1 MRTDRLLQPYLIR
14 WLAVGMVAVLLAA
27 CKTVK
32 LKDAEDRQRLGE
44 YYAAAEMYRKL
55 YTKSKPDQKDL
66 RAYVAFRMGLCNQRI
81 NNNGRAISAYLNALR
96 YDYPDSLL
104 RFYLAQ
110 VCQREG
116 RYEEAVKYYREYLTE
131 APSDSRAAVGEA
143 GCDSARRWREHP
155 TLYQVTRMDGFNS
168 RRSECCPMFYDNKY
182 DQLYFNSTR
191 GVVNKDSVNP
201 ITGLKN
207 NALFMVRKDEQGA
220 WLKPKEVD
228 DPVASDYDQGTPSFS
243 KDGNTMYYT
252 YCAVDATEPRTAE
265 IYQSSRSGAVW
276 GKGQRANILKDSVT
290 LLAHPAASP
299 DGKYLYFVADAIGGY
314 GGKDIFRT
322 RMVGNSDFG
331 GMENLGAEINT
342 PGDELFPYVRD
353 SATIYFASDGH
364 PGMGGLDLF
373 KATQDSTGRWQVVNM
388 GAPINSSG
396 DDFGITF
403 EGSRE
408 RGFFSSNRGDARGW
422 DHIYSFDYP
431 TFTVKIEGY
440 VSDVEEVPVE
450 KAIVRIVG
458 RDGMNLKVP
467 VKQDGSYSVELARDI
482 SYVMMAGAPD
492 FLNQNF
498 ELTTSGEEKDETYYV
513 DFFLSPVDKPV
524 VVENIFY
531 DFDRATL
538 RPESKEALDK
548 LIKLLNENPTVTIE
562 LGAHTDRKGS
572 DAYNEGLAQRRAQSV
587 VDYLIA
593 AGIDRAR
600 LTAKGYGETV
610 PKTVTAKL
618 AERYPFLPEGTVLNE
633 AFVDTL
639 QPEEQEVADQLNR
652 RTEFQVTG
660 LDYELK

>member
-1 MRTDRLLQPYLIR
+1 MKRHIPLLLI
-14 WLAVGMVAVLLAA
+14 AGLLLGVTSA

-32 LKDAEDRQRLGE
+32 LKDAEEKQRLGE
-44 YYAAAEMYRKL
+44 YYAAAAMYRKL
-55 YTKSKPDQKDL
+55 YTKSKPTQRDL
-66 RAYVAFRMGLCNQRI
+66 RAYIAYRMGYCNQRA
-81 NNNGRAISAYLNALR
+81 NNTGRATSAYLNAER

-104 RFYLAQ
+104 PFHLGQ
-110 VCQREG
+110 VCQKEG
-116 RYEEAVKYYREYLTE
+116 RYDEAVKYYREYLAQ
-131 APSDSRAAVGEA
+131 APTDLRAVRAIE
-143 GCDSARRWREHP
+143 GCDSAKSWREHP
-155 TLYQVTRMDGFNS
+155 TLYQVARMERFNS
-168 RRSECCPMFYDNKY
+168 RRSECCPMYYGDKY

-191 GVVNKDSVNP
+191 GIVHKDSLNA

-207 NALFMVRKDEQGA
+207 NAFFVVKKDENGA
-220 WLKPKEVD
+220 WQKPKEVD
-228 DPVASDYDQGTPSFS
+228 DPVASEYDQGTPSFS

-265 IYQSSRSGAVW
+265 IYLSTRSGAAW
-276 GKGQRANILKDSVT
+276 SKGQRADIIKDSLT

-299 DGKYLYFVADAIGGY
+299 DGKYLYFVADAVGGY

-322 RMVGNSDFG
+322 RLVGASDFG
-331 GMENLGAEINT
+331 GIENLGPEINT
-342 PGDELFPYVRD
+342 AGDELFPYVRD
-353 SATIYFASDGH
+353 SVTLYFASDGH

-373 KATQDSTGRWQVVNM
+373 KATQDSAGHWHVTNM
-388 GAPINSSG
+388 RAPINSQG

-403 EGSRE
+403 EGRRE

-422 DHIYSFDYP
+422 DHIYSFEYP
-431 TFTVKIEGY
+431 TFTVRIDGR
-440 VSDVEEVPVE
+440 VSDVDEVPV
-450 KAIVRIVG
+450 KDAVVRIVG
-458 RDGMNLKVP
+458 RDGMNVKVP
-467 VKQDGSYSVELARDI
+467 AKADGSYRVELARDI
-482 SYVMMAGAPD
+482 RYVMMASAPG

-498 ELTTSGEEKDETYYV
+498 ELKTSDEEKDETYYV

-548 LIKLLNENPTVTIE
+548 LIKLLNENPNVTIE

-572 DAYNEGLAQRRAQSV
+572 NEYNEGLAQRRAQSV

-593 AGIDRAR
+593 AGIDTAR
-600 LTAKGYGETV
+600 LTAKGYGEMV

-618 AERYPFLPEGTVLNE
+618 AKKYPFLPEGTVLDE
-633 AFVDTL
+633 TFVNAL
-639 QPEEQEVADQLNR
+639 PPEEQEVADQLNR

-660 LDYELK
+660 MDYELK

>member
-1 MRTDRLLQPYLIR
+1 MKSSLKRHIPLLLI
-14 WLAVGMVAVLLAA
+14 AGLLLGVTSA

-32 LKDAEDRQRLGE
+32 LKDAEEKQRLGE
-44 YYAAAEMYRKL
+44 YYAAAAMYRKL
-55 YTKSKPDQKDL
+55 YTKSKPTQRDL
-66 RAYVAFRMGLCNQRI
+66 RAYIAYRMGYCNQRA
-81 NNNGRAISAYLNALR
+81 NNTGRATSAYLNAER

-104 RFYLAQ
+104 PFHLGQ
-110 VCQREG
+110 VCQKEG
-116 RYEEAVKYYREYLTE
+116 RYDEAVKYYREYLAQ
-131 APSDSRAAVGEA
+131 APTDLRAMRAIE
-143 GCDSARRWREHP
+143 GCDSAKSWREHP
-155 TLYQVTRMDGFNS
+155 TLYRVARMERFNS
-168 RRSECCPMFYDNKY
+168 RRSECCPMYYGDKY

-191 GVVNKDSVNP
+191 GIVHKDSLNA

-207 NALFMVRKDEQGA
+207 NAFFLVKKDENGA
-220 WLKPKEVD
+220 WQKPKEVD
-228 DPVASDYDQGTPSFS
+228 DPVASEYDQGTPSFS

-265 IYQSSRSGAVW
+265 IYLSTRSGAAW
-276 GKGQRANILKDSVT
+276 SKGQRADIIKDSLT

-299 DGKYLYFVADAIGGY
+299 DGKYLYFVADAVGGY

-322 RMVGNSDFG
+322 RLVGASDFG
-331 GMENLGAEINT
+331 GIENLGPEINT
-342 PGDELFPYVRD
+342 AGDELFPYVRD
-353 SATIYFASDGH
+353 SVTLYFASDGH

-373 KATQDSTGRWQVVNM
+373 KATQDSAGHWHVTNM
-388 GAPINSSG
+388 RAPINSQG

-403 EGSRE
+403 EGRHE

-422 DHIYSFDYP
+422 DHIYSFEYP
-431 TFTVKIEGY
+431 TFMVKIDGR
-440 VSDVEEVPVE
+440 VSDVDEVPV
-450 KAIVRIVG
+450 KDAVVRIVG
-458 RDGMNLKVP
+458 RDGMNVKVP
-467 VKQDGSYSVELARDI
+467 AKADGSYRVELARDI
-482 SYVMMAGAPD
+482 RYVMMASAPG

-498 ELTTSGEEKDETYYV
+498 ELKTSDEEKDETYYV

-548 LIKLLNENPTVTIE
+548 LIKLLNENPNVTIE

-572 DAYNEGLAQRRAQSV
+572 NEYNEGLAQRRAQSV

-593 AGIDRAR
+593 AGIDTAR
-600 LTAKGYGETV
+600 LTAKGYGEMV

-618 AERYPFLPEGTVLNE
+618 AKKYPFLPEGTVLDE
-633 AFVDTL
+633 TFVNAL
-639 QPEEQEVADQLNR
+639 PPEEQEVADQLNR

-660 LDYELK
+660 MDYELK

>member
-1 MRTDRLLQPYLIR
+1 MKSSLKRHIPLLLI
-14 WLAVGMVAVLLAA
+14 AGLLLGVTSA

-32 LKDAEDRQRLGE
+32 LKDAEEKQRLGE
-44 YYAAAEMYRKL
+44 YYAAAAMYRKL
-55 YTKSKPDQKDL
+55 YTKSKPTQRDL
-66 RAYVAFRMGLCNQRI
+66 RAYIAYRMGYCNQRA
-81 NNNGRAISAYLNALR
+81 NNTGRATSAYLNAER

-104 RFYLAQ
+104 PFHLGQ
-110 VCQREG
+110 VCQKEG
-116 RYEEAVKYYREYLTE
+116 RYDEAVKYYREYLAQ
-131 APSDSRAAVGEA
+131 APTDLRAVRAIE
-143 GCDSARRWREHP
+143 GCDSAKSWREHP
-155 TLYQVTRMDGFNS
+155 TLYQVARMERFNS
-168 RRSECCPMFYDNKY
+168 RRSECCPMYYGDKY

-191 GVVNKDSVNP
+191 GIVHKDSLNA

-207 NALFMVRKDEQGA
+207 NAFFLVKKDENGA
-220 WLKPKEVD
+220 WQKPKEVD
-228 DPVASDYDQGTPSFS
+228 DPVASEYDQGTPSFS

-265 IYQSSRSGAVW
+265 IYLSTRSGAAW
-276 GKGQRANILKDSVT
+276 SKGQRADIIKDSLT

-299 DGKYLYFVADAIGGY
+299 DGKYLYFVADAVGGY

-322 RMVGNSDFG
+322 RLIGASDFG
-331 GMENLGAEINT
+331 GIENLGPEINT
-342 PGDELFPYVRD
+342 DGDELFPYVRD
-353 SATIYFASDGH
+353 SVTLYFASDGH

-373 KATQDSTGRWQVVNM
+373 KATQDSAGHWHVTNM
-388 GAPINSSG
+388 RAPINSQG

-403 EGSRE
+403 EGRRE

-422 DHIYSFDYP
+422 DHIYSFEYP
-431 TFTVKIEGY
+431 TFMVKIDGR
-440 VSDVEEVPVE
+440 VSDVDEVPV
-450 KAIVRIVG
+450 KDAVVRIVG
-458 RDGMNLKVP
+458 RDGMNVKVP
-467 VKQDGSYSVELARDI
+467 AKADGSYRVELARDI
-482 SYVMMAGAPD
+482 RYVMMASAPG

-498 ELTTSGEEKDETYYV
+498 ELKTSDEEKDETYYV

-548 LIKLLNENPTVTIE
+548 LIKLLNENPNVTIE

-572 DAYNEGLAQRRAQSV
+572 NEYNEGLAQRRAQSV

-593 AGIDRAR
+593 AGIDTAR
-600 LTAKGYGETV
+600 LTAKGYGEMV

-618 AERYPFLPEGTVLNE
+618 AKKYPFLPEGTVLDE
-633 AFVDTL
+633 TFVNAL
-639 QPEEQEVADQLNR
+639 PPEEQEVADQLNR

-660 LDYELK
+660 MDYELK

>member
-1 MRTDRLLQPYLIR
+1 M
-14 WLAVGMVAVLLAA
+14 
-27 CKTVK
+27 
-32 LKDAEDRQRLGE
+32 
-44 YYAAAEMYRKL
+44 
-55 YTKSKPDQKDL
+55 
-66 RAYVAFRMGLCNQRI
+66 
-81 NNNGRAISAYLNALR
+81 
-96 YDYPDSLL
+96 
-104 RFYLAQ
+104 
-110 VCQREG
+110 
-116 RYEEAVKYYREYLTE
+116 
-131 APSDSRAAVGEA
+131 
-143 GCDSARRWREHP
+143 
-155 TLYQVTRMDGFNS
+155 
-168 RRSECCPMFYDNKY
+168 
-182 DQLYFNSTR
+182 
-191 GVVNKDSVNP
+191 
-201 ITGLKN
+201 
-207 NALFMVRKDEQGA
+207 
-220 WLKPKEVD
+220 
-228 DPVASDYDQGTPSFS
+228 
-243 KDGNTMYYT
+243 
-252 YCAVDATEPRTAE
+252 
-265 IYQSSRSGAVW
+265 
-276 GKGQRANILKDSVT
+276 
-290 LLAHPAASP
+290 
-299 DGKYLYFVADAIGGY
+299 
-314 GGKDIFRT
+314 
-322 RMVGNSDFG
+322 
-331 GMENLGAEINT
+331 
-342 PGDELFPYVRD
+342 
-353 SATIYFASDGH
+353 
-364 PGMGGLDLF
+364 
-373 KATQDSTGRWQVVNM
+373 
-388 GAPINSSG
+388 
-396 DDFGITF
+396 
-403 EGSRE
+403 
-408 RGFFSSNRGDARGW
+408 
-422 DHIYSFDYP
+422 
-431 TFTVKIEGY
+431 
-440 VSDVEEVPVE
+440 SDVEEVPVE

>member
-1 MRTDRLLQPYLIR
+1 MKSSLKRHIPLLLI
-14 WLAVGMVAVLLAA
+14 AGLLLGVTSA

-32 LKDAEDRQRLGE
+32 LKDAEEKQRLGE
-44 YYAAAEMYRKL
+44 YYAAAAMYRKL
-55 YTKSKPDQKDL
+55 YTKSKPTQRDL
-66 RAYVAFRMGLCNQRI
+66 RAYIAYRMGYCNQRA
-81 NNNGRAISAYLNALR
+81 NNTGRATSAYLNAER

-104 RFYLAQ
+104 PFHLGQ
-110 VCQREG
+110 VCQKEG
-116 RYEEAVKYYREYLTE
+116 RYDEAVKYYREYLAQ
-131 APSDSRAAVGEA
+131 APTDLRAVRAIE
-143 GCDSARRWREHP
+143 GCDSAKSWREHP
-155 TLYQVTRMDGFNS
+155 TLYQVARMERFNS
-168 RRSECCPMFYDNKY
+168 RRSECCPMYYGDKY

-191 GVVNKDSVNP
+191 GIVHKDSLNA

-207 NALFMVRKDEQGA
+207 NAFFVVKKDENGA
-220 WLKPKEVD
+220 WQKPKEVD
-228 DPVASDYDQGTPSFS
+228 DPVASEYDQGTPSFS

-265 IYQSSRSGAVW
+265 IYLSTRSGAAW
-276 GKGQRANILKDSVT
+276 SKGQRADIIKDSLT

-299 DGKYLYFVADAIGGY
+299 DGKYLYFVADAVGGY

-322 RMVGNSDFG
+322 RLVGASDFG
-331 GMENLGAEINT
+331 GIENLGPEINT
-342 PGDELFPYVRD
+342 AGDELFPYVRD
-353 SATIYFASDGH
+353 SVTLYFASDGH

-373 KATQDSTGRWQVVNM
+373 KATQDSAGHWHVTNM
-388 GAPINSSG
+388 RAPINSQG

-403 EGSRE
+403 EGRRE

-422 DHIYSFDYP
+422 DHIYSFEYP
-431 TFTVKIEGY
+431 TFTVRIDGR
-440 VSDVEEVPVE
+440 VSDVDEVPV
-450 KAIVRIVG
+450 KDAVVRIVG
-458 RDGMNLKVP
+458 RDGMNVKVP
-467 VKQDGSYSVELARDI
+467 AKADGSYRVELARDI
-482 SYVMMAGAPD
+482 RYVMMASAPG

-498 ELTTSGEEKDETYYV
+498 ELKTSDEEKDETYYV

-548 LIKLLNENPTVTIE
+548 LIKLLNENPNVTIE

-572 DAYNEGLAQRRAQSV
+572 NEYNEGLAQRRAQSV

-593 AGIDRAR
+593 AGIDTAR
-600 LTAKGYGETV
+600 LTAKGYGEMV

-618 AERYPFLPEGTVLNE
+618 AKKYPFLPEGTVLDE
-633 AFVDTL
+633 TFVNAL
-639 QPEEQEVADQLNR
+639 PPEEQEVADQLNR

-660 LDYELK
+660 MDYELK

>member
-1 MRTDRLLQPYLIR
+1 MKSSLKRHIPLLLI
-14 WLAVGMVAVLLAA
+14 AGLLLGVTSA

-32 LKDAEDRQRLGE
+32 LKDAEEKQRLGE
-44 YYAAAEMYRKL
+44 YYAAAAMYRKL
-55 YTKSKPDQKDL
+55 YTKSKPTQRDL
-66 RAYVAFRMGLCNQRI
+66 RAYIAYRMGYCNQRA
-81 NNNGRAISAYLNALR
+81 NNTGRATSAYLNAER

-104 RFYLAQ
+104 PFHLGQ
-110 VCQREG
+110 VCQKEG
-116 RYEEAVKYYREYLTE
+116 RYDEAVKYYREYLAQ
-131 APSDSRAAVGEA
+131 APTDLRAVRAIE
-143 GCDSARRWREHP
+143 GCDSAKSWREHP
-155 TLYQVTRMDGFNS
+155 TLYQVARMERFNS
-168 RRSECCPMFYDNKY
+168 RRSECCPMYYGDKY

-191 GVVNKDSVNP
+191 GIVHKDSLNA

-207 NALFMVRKDEQGA
+207 NAFFLVKKDENGA
-220 WLKPKEVD
+220 WQKPKEVD
-228 DPVASDYDQGTPSFS
+228 DPVASEYDQGTPSFS

-265 IYQSSRSGAVW
+265 IYLSTRSGAAW
-276 GKGQRANILKDSVT
+276 SKGQRADIIKDSLT

-299 DGKYLYFVADAIGGY
+299 DGKYLYFVADAVGGY

-322 RMVGNSDFG
+322 RLVGASDFG
-331 GMENLGAEINT
+331 GIENLGPEINT
-342 PGDELFPYVRD
+342 AGDELFPYVRD
-353 SATIYFASDGH
+353 SVTLYFASDGH

-373 KATQDSTGRWQVVNM
+373 KATQDSAGHWHVTNM
-388 GAPINSSG
+388 RAPINSQG

-403 EGSRE
+403 EGRRE

-422 DHIYSFDYP
+422 DHIYSFEYP
-431 TFTVKIEGY
+431 TFMVKIDGR
-440 VSDVEEVPVE
+440 VSDVDEVPV
-450 KAIVRIVG
+450 KDAVVRIVG
-458 RDGMNLKVP
+458 RDGMNVKVP
-467 VKQDGSYSVELARDI
+467 AKADGSYRVELARDI
-482 SYVMMAGAPD
+482 RYVMMASAPG

-498 ELTTSGEEKDETYYV
+498 ELKTSDEEKDETYYV

-548 LIKLLNENPTVTIE
+548 LIKLLNENPNVTIE

-572 DAYNEGLAQRRAQSV
+572 NEYNEGLAQRRAQSV

-593 AGIDRAR
+593 AGIDTAR
-600 LTAKGYGETV
+600 LTAKGYGEMV

-618 AERYPFLPEGTVLNE
+618 AKKYPFLPEGTVLDE
-633 AFVDTL
+633 TFVNAL
-639 QPEEQEVADQLNR
+639 PPEEQEVADQLNR

-660 LDYELK
+660 MDYELK

>member
-1 MRTDRLLQPYLIR
+1 
-14 WLAVGMVAVLLAA
+14 
-27 CKTVK
+27 
-32 LKDAEDRQRLGE
+32 
-44 YYAAAEMYRKL
+44 
-55 YTKSKPDQKDL
+55 
-66 RAYVAFRMGLCNQRI
+66 
-81 NNNGRAISAYLNALR
+81 
-96 YDYPDSLL
+96 
-104 RFYLAQ
+104 
-110 VCQREG
+110 
-116 RYEEAVKYYREYLTE
+116 
-131 APSDSRAAVGEA
+131 
-143 GCDSARRWREHP
+143 
-155 TLYQVTRMDGFNS
+155 
-168 RRSECCPMFYDNKY
+168 
-182 DQLYFNSTR
+182 
-191 GVVNKDSVNP
+191 
-201 ITGLKN
+201 
-207 NALFMVRKDEQGA
+207 
-220 WLKPKEVD
+220 
-228 DPVASDYDQGTPSFS
+228 
-243 KDGNTMYYT
+243 
-252 YCAVDATEPRTAE
+252 
-265 IYQSSRSGAVW
+265 
-276 GKGQRANILKDSVT
+276 
-290 LLAHPAASP
+290 
-299 DGKYLYFVADAIGGY
+299 
-314 GGKDIFRT
+314 
-322 RMVGNSDFG
+322 
-331 GMENLGAEINT
+331 
-342 PGDELFPYVRD
+342 
-353 SATIYFASDGH
+353 
-364 PGMGGLDLF
+364 MGGLDLF

>member
-1 MRTDRLLQPYLIR
+1 MKRHIPLLLI
-14 WLAVGMVAVLLAA
+14 AGLLLGVTSA

-32 LKDAEDRQRLGE
+32 LKDAEEKQRLGE
-44 YYAAAEMYRKL
+44 YYAAAAMYRKL
-55 YTKSKPDQKDL
+55 YTKSKPTQRDL
-66 RAYVAFRMGLCNQRI
+66 RAYIAYRMGYCNQRA
-81 NNNGRAISAYLNALR
+81 NNTGRATSAYLNAER

-104 RFYLAQ
+104 PFHLGQ
-110 VCQREG
+110 VCQKEG
-116 RYEEAVKYYREYLTE
+116 RYDEAVKYYREYLAQ
-131 APSDSRAAVGEA
+131 APTDLRAVRAIE
-143 GCDSARRWREHP
+143 GCDSAKSWREHP
-155 TLYQVTRMDGFNS
+155 TLYQVARMERFNS
-168 RRSECCPMFYDNKY
+168 RRSECCPMYYGDKY

-191 GVVNKDSVNP
+191 GIVHKDSLNA

-207 NALFMVRKDEQGA
+207 NAFFLVKKDENGA
-220 WLKPKEVD
+220 WQKPKEVD
-228 DPVASDYDQGTPSFS
+228 DPVASEYDQGTPSFS

-265 IYQSSRSGAVW
+265 IYLSTRSGAAW
-276 GKGQRANILKDSVT
+276 SKGQRADIIKDSLT

-299 DGKYLYFVADAIGGY
+299 DGKYLYFVADAVGGY

-322 RMVGNSDFG
+322 RLVGASDFG
-331 GMENLGAEINT
+331 GIENLGPEINT
-342 PGDELFPYVRD
+342 AGDELFPYVRD
-353 SATIYFASDGH
+353 SVTLYFASDGH

-373 KATQDSTGRWQVVNM
+373 KATQDSAGHWHVTNM
-388 GAPINSSG
+388 RAPINSQG

-403 EGSRE
+403 EGRRE

-422 DHIYSFDYP
+422 DHIYSFEYP
-431 TFTVKIEGY
+431 TFMVKIDGR
-440 VSDVEEVPVE
+440 VSDVDEVPV
-450 KAIVRIVG
+450 KDAVVRIVG
-458 RDGMNLKVP
+458 RDGMNVKVP
-467 VKQDGSYSVELARDI
+467 AKADGSYRVELARDI
-482 SYVMMAGAPD
+482 RYVMMASAPG

-498 ELTTSGEEKDETYYV
+498 ELKTSDEEKDETYYV

-548 LIKLLNENPTVTIE
+548 LIKLLNENPNVTIE

-572 DAYNEGLAQRRAQSV
+572 NEYNEGLAQRRAQSV

-593 AGIDRAR
+593 AGIDTAR
-600 LTAKGYGETV
+600 LTAKGYGEMV

-618 AERYPFLPEGTVLNE
+618 AKKYPFLPEGTVLDE
-633 AFVDTL
+633 TFVNAL
-639 QPEEQEVADQLNR
+639 PPEEQEVADQLNR

-660 LDYELK
+660 MDYELK